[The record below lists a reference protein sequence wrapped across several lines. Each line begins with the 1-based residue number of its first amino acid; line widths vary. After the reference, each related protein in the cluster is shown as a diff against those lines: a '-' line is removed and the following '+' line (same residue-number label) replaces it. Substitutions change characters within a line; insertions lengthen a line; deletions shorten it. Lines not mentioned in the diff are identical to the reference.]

1 MKDIK
6 LNTEENYGP
15 ILNDYLIRTDKEDEI
30 VEDIKN
36 QYQFRLNLGEDKI
49 GNDIEILHDIIFRDL
64 IDYVNEFYFPITEM
78 SFIMSN
84 MNYSRFVGY
93 TLYRFL
99 CVDLIKIILP
109 KIFSSDY
116 KISDFISSNQNEIR
130 NTLSTLCLKE
140 ISYLKQLNV
149 NDNINNIDK
158 HIIRLTYYIDFLN
171 TDIEDFCNEFLFP
184 CIDEYSHIL

>member
-109 KIFSSDY
+109 KIFTSDY